1 MVKCGFNQLA
11 PGSSPAR
18 LSLIVALAVGI
29 TLLGGL
35 GGCVAETPTT
45 SPPPAVPGIAL
56 DPVAGPLG
64 GLVTVRGVGW
74 SPGRTVSI
82 YVLAPDQADL
92 PPSPL
97 ASVAGDAV
105 GTFETQLVIGALTQ
119 ADWEPPG
126 LVLVVAREAEGDT
139 SAQALFNVTGPPE
152 EPTATGAV
160 EPSPAPT
167 RTPGREATATP
178 EPGPAPAR
186 TRTPVTSPLEEPTPT
201 WTLEPS
207 PSPARTPATP
217 ETGTPVGAATTELNV
232 RGGPGTGYPLLG
244 WLESGQSVE
253 ITGVCPDG
261 GWWQI
266 RFSAA
271 EGERGWVSAAYMTA
285 RNTENVPVVTPPPL
299 PPTPVTVTGWRGE
312 YYNTP
317 NLSGAPALV
326 REDAAVNFDWGP
338 GAPAAG
344 MFVDDF
350 SIRWTRVVSLAAG
363 TYRFYAHVDDGV
375 RLWVDE
381 ASLIDQWHDSQATTY
396 TADVQLAEG
405 MHSLRM
411 EYYDHIGNA
420 LAQLAW
426 ERPDS
431 YPDWKGEYF
440 NNPSLSG
447 VPVLVR
453 NDVGINFDWGPD
465 SPGPG
470 VPADDFSARW
480 SRALHVDEDGVYHFR
495 VVVDD
500 GARLWVD
507 DELVIDRWR
516 TGVPKGYSVEV
527 WLEEGD
533 HRLRLEYF
541 EFRYDAQV
549 HLDWE

>member
-1 MVKCGFNQLA
+1 MAKCGFSQLA
-11 PGSSPAR
+11 HRSSSTR
-18 LSLIVALAVGI
+18 LSLIVTLAVGI
-29 TLLGGL
+29 ALLGGL
-35 GGCVAETPTT
+35 GGCVAGTPPTT
-45 SPPPAVPGIAL
+45 TPPPGVPGIAL

-82 YVLAPDQADL
+82 YLLAPDQADL

-105 GTFETQLVIGALTQ
+105 GNFETQLVIGAPTQ
-119 ADWEPPG
+119 TGWQPPG
-126 LVLVVAREAEGDT
+126 LVLVVAREAEGDA

-152 EPTATGAV
+152 EATATEAV
-160 EPSPAPT
+160 EPRPAPT
-167 RTPGREATATP
+167 RT
-178 EPGPAPAR
+178 R
-186 TRTPVTSPLEEPTPT
+186 TQVISPLEEPTPT
-201 WTLEPS
+201 RTLEPS
-207 PSPARTPATP
+207 PSLTRRPATP
-217 ETGTPVGAATTELNV
+217 EPATPVGATSTGLNV
-232 RGGPGTGYPLLG
+232 RTGPGTGYPVLG
-244 WLESGQSVE
+244 WLESGQNVE

-261 GWWQI
+261 AWWQI
-266 RFSAA
+266 RFVGA
-271 EGERGWVSAAYMTA
+271 EGERGWVSAAYVTA
-285 RNTENVPVVTPPPL
+285 RNTENVPILTPPPV
-299 PPTPVTVTGWRGE
+299 PPTPMTVTGWRGE

-317 NLSGAPALV
+317 DLSGTPVLV
-326 REDAAVNFDWGP
+326 REDAAVNFDWGA

-344 MFVDDF
+344 MFADDF
-350 SIRWTRVVSLAAG
+350 SIRWTRVVNLAAG

-381 ASLIDQWHDSQATTY
+381 ASLIDQWHEGQATTY
-396 TADVQLAEG
+396 TAAVQLAEG

-480 SRALHVDEDGVYHFR
+480 SRTLHIDEDGVFHFR

-516 TGVPKGYSVEV
+516 TGVPKGYSAEV
-527 WLEEGD
+527 WLEEGE
-533 HRLRLEYF
+533 HRVRLEYF
-541 EFRYDAQV
+541 EFRYDAQI
-549 HLDWE
+549 HLGWE